1 MKRYKL
7 FGFNN
12 PQETPE
18 ESDLLGY
25 YDELIEVYRT
35 LDCTVLLFDNYEV
48 YDSLTNARI
57 FTLYKKD
64 L

>member
-12 PQETPE
+12 LQEKPK
-18 ESDLLGY
+18 ESDFLGY
-25 YDELIEVYRT
+25 FDEVIEVYRM
-35 LDCTVLLFDNYEV
+35 LNCSVLHFDDYEV
-48 YDSLTNARI
+48 YDSLTDRRV